1 MVFTVIVWCSSR
13 LSTVGVISLRCRNF
27 VCLVFLWLHI
37 QQPSL
42 VISSHSDDALHHQCL
57 LATLVLQSALFF
69 SLSCQKRLPWQS
81 SVTGL
86 CVCAFKSLYL
96 HNCEFKR
103 KLEVFY
109 YNDRFIKRHKN
120 LLGVEHARSDD
131 EFEDVLQGFEGS
143 EDGLTLFPS
152 TGHIQIPLQH
162 RHQLSGREKWEKER
176 ERERER
182 ERGRQGNHERK
193 KRKKEIIESEL
204 SFPPLMF
211 YRLQS

>member
-1 MVFTVIVWCSSR
+1 MLISNISAAI
-13 LSTVGVISLRCRNF
+13 ST
-27 VCLVFLWLHI
+27 
-37 QQPSL
+37 
-42 VISSHSDDALHHQCL
+42 
-57 LATLVLQSALFF
+57 FF

-86 CVCAFKSLYL
+86 GVCAFKSLYL

-109 YNDRFIKRHKN
+109 YNDRSIKRHKN

-131 EFEDVLQGFEGS
+131 ELEDVLQGFEGS

-162 RHQLSGREKWEKER
+162 RHQLSGREK
-176 ERERER
+176 
-182 ERGRQGNHERK
+182 
-193 KRKKEIIESEL
+193 
-204 SFPPLMF
+204 
-211 YRLQS
+211 